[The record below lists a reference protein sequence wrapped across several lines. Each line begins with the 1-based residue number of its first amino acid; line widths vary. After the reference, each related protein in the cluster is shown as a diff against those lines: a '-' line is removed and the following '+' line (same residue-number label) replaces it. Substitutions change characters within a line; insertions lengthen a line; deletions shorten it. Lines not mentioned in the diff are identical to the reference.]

1 MFRVWYVTLALAT
14 TLLEATATATGDS
27 SLRRGAQLGQVAP
40 LLAAA
45 RPRLVEAVA
54 GGRGQRVAVRLLQCV
69 ARLGGLR
76 LPELALGPLL
86 RAALRF
92 TASALPAE
100 RQMARRAALA
110 ATLCA
115 ALAALDGAS
124 LPRSRSI
131 DAAPDGVRNH
141 TPEGTMDDAPGEPP
155 RPSAYTAL
163 RAARAGLRRR
173 GAPPAHCR
181 EPCCA
186 RGDDAAVCAA

>member
-1 MFRVWYVTLALAT
+1 M
-14 TLLEATATATGDS
+14 
-27 SLRRGAQLGQVAP
+27 
-40 LLAAA
+40 
-45 RPRLVEAVA
+45 A

-141 TPEGTMDDAPGEPP
+141 TPEGTMEDAPGEPP
-155 RPSAYTAL
+155 PDPYTAL
-163 RAARAGLRRR
+163 RAVLCLSLI
-173 GAPPAHCR
+173 HI
-181 EPCCA
+181 
-186 RGDDAAVCAA
+186 